1 MNDPKEQARRDAAD
15 AIRYAQM
22 LMEIVPKLIA
32 DMQQAGVLRPSTRS
46 EIQRILRE
54 GYDPRRSAQALRLLG
69 ERMKSTTFQEQE
81 LKREAPEKK
90 ESD

>member
-1 MNDPKEQARRDAAD
+1 MPEPHEQARRDAAD

-54 GYDPRRSAQALRLLG
+54 EYDPQRSAQALRRLE
-69 ERMKSTTFQEQE
+69 ERMKISGFQDQE
-81 LKREAPEKK
+81 MKRETPEKK
-90 ESD
+90 D